1 MALKLQSAT
10 KNNIIHFFKLTIGYP
25 PIEQTTPLNTSIYIA
40 QRYLF
45 SRKKMHAIN
54 IISGISMLG
63 VFVGSAALI
72 IILSVF
78 NGFEKVILSL
88 YNNFT
93 PELIIEPVRGKT
105 FDPQTVY
112 FKNLHKNERLF
123 SYVEVLQEKALIRY
137 GARQFIGTVR
147 GVSKDFLKNKQ
158 LDSTIRNG
166 SFTLKANDLPYAVIG
181 ATVQNSLLVNIN
193 DQLSSLQIYSP
204 RRKVVN
210 SINPEDEFVRRP
222 ISVSGVFSIQQDFDD
237 IVIVPLSF
245 TRELLDEPKEIS
257 SLQLNFK
264 PGTNVE
270 KQKTAIQEKL
280 GSGFT
285 VKDRYQQNTELYKTL
300 NYERWFTFLILTFVL
315 IIAIFNIIGSLTM
328 LVMDK
333 KKDIA
338 ILTSLGAGKPLIQGI
353 FFFEGMM
360 ISIVGCIAG
369 IIVGVVFCILQQ
381 QFGLVKMGGQ
391 MMVIDAYPVDMQAAD
406 FLLVFLTVTGIAVI
420 ASGISARLSIKGL
433 DEIKQ
438 DL

>member
-1 MALKLQSAT
+1 
-10 KNNIIHFFKLTIGYP
+10 
-25 PIEQTTPLNTSIYIA
+25 
-40 QRYLF
+40 
-45 SRKKMHAIN
+45 
-54 IISGISMLG
+54 MLG

-93 PELIIEPVRGKT
+93 PELIIEPVKGKT
-105 FDPQTVY
+105 FDPGTAY
-112 FKNLHKNERLF
+112 FKSLHKNDQLF

-158 LDSTIRNG
+158 LDSTIRSG
-166 SFTLKANDLPYAVIG
+166 SFTLNANELPYAVIG

-237 IVIVPLSF
+237 IIIVPLSF
-245 TRELLDEPKEIS
+245 TRDLLDEPKDVS

-270 KQKTAIQEKL
+270 KQKAAIQEKL
-280 GSGFT
+280 GKAFT

-369 IIVGVVFCILQQ
+369 IIVGLIFCVLQQ

-391 MMVIDAYPVDMQAAD
+391 MMVIDAYPVDMQVSD
-406 FLLVFLTVTGIAVI
+406 FFLVFFTVTGIAVI

>member
-1 MALKLQSAT
+1 M
-10 KNNIIHFFKLTIGYP
+10 
-25 PIEQTTPLNTSIYIA
+25 NTSIYIA

-93 PELIIEPVRGKT
+93 PELIIEPVKGKT
-105 FDPQTVY
+105 FDPGTAY
-112 FKNLHKNERLF
+112 FKSLHKNDQLF

-137 GARQFIGTVR
+137 GSRQFIGTVR

-158 LDSTIRNG
+158 LDSTIRSG
-166 SFTLKANDLPYAVIG
+166 SFTLNANELPYAVIG

-237 IVIVPLSF
+237 IIIVPLSF
-245 TRELLDEPKEIS
+245 TRDLLDEPKDVS

-270 KQKTAIQEKL
+270 KQKAAIQEKL
-280 GSGFT
+280 GKAFT

-369 IIVGVVFCILQQ
+369 IIVGLIFCVLQQ

-391 MMVIDAYPVDMQAAD
+391 MMVIDAYPVDMQVSD
-406 FLLVFLTVTGIAVI
+406 FFLVFFTVTGIAVI